1 MKMKTTIASFKFTT
15 QKLSSTPAP
24 TAVIIIFLWNNRRA
38 AATLGGCRT
47 SLAWPIF
54 GSYDLIEITR
64 VARIIICFKIS
75 GV

>member
-38 AATLGGCRT
+38 AATLGGVQNFAC
-47 SLAWPIF
+47 LADIRQ
-54 GSYDLIEITR
+54 L
-64 VARIIICFKIS
+64 
-75 GV
+75 